1 MNKEVINPKS
11 APKAVGPYSVAA
23 CYGDLV
29 FISGQMPVDMATGT
43 IVQGTIAQQ
52 ADVILKNAKAILEEV
67 GSSLDHV
74 LKVTV
79 FITDMNQFGALNEVY
94 AQYFTNQP
102 PARSAVEVRAL
113 PKGINAEMEF
123 IAVRSQTDQ

>member
-1 MNKEVINPKS
+1 MLKEVFNPEA
-11 APKAVGPYSVAA
+11 APKAVGPYSVVS

-29 FISGQMPVDMATGT
+29 FVSGQMPVDTQTGQ

-52 ADVILKNAKAILEEV
+52 AEVILRNLKAILEEV
-67 GSSLDHV
+67 GSSIESV

-94 AQYFTNQP
+94 ARYFHTNP

-113 PKGINAEMEF
+113 PKGIDAEMEV
-123 IAVRSQTDQ
+123 IAFRHRGQE